1 MASRWRLALLHDW
14 AFAAGVAL
22 LLALLVA
29 ASSDAFRGGLDG
41 LAVTL
46 GEPQGAGRAGAAAD
60 ILVLPARH
68 TGLTVVPLRVAFP
81 AEAGDGPPWVVWVG
95 RGAVDAIWLEG
106 AGWQS
111 ARSDFFAPGGDD
123 GTLPSGYM
131 FPLRGD
137 LGNDASI
144 ALHVVG
150 SERGVMRVRLVRAD
164 AAMRIAQLGSAMSA
178 SIYAALFVL
187 ALLTLALYGAV
198 RDRAFLQFFAAAVLA
213 LLASA
218 ADNGHLYALPVFGA
232 ASAWRGDGI
241 RVLGLLFLAAVL
253 PLLQRYAGTALAM
266 PRLSR
271 LADRHVWAL
280 FALAAVCL
288 MRVEA
293 FGGVLPGVALVAQL
307 GAATLGLAMLVDAGR
322 RRVPMAWSLVLLFA
336 LVAVASLVIEF
347 VAHGRWLDP
356 VWLRY
361 GGQLVLAF
369 AAAVLAVGLVS
380 RVGQY
385 RDQRDRDRIARAES
399 ETRMRREAARA
410 DLNAA
415 LQTALR
421 GVPDTDLAWTAYR
434 LLLEHLVPQV
444 PVAFA
449 AVLSRGHGGRDIDI
463 VVPQASKAAVDAIVS
478 GRLLPL
484 KRQAANGIPLQQ
496 PVTVEGQHG
505 VVAMEAVLPLAI
517 RAPAWGVL
525 LLQRTGGDSFNAAE
539 LALAGEFARATQV
552 GIEHARAAVAL
563 QRSAELD
570 ALTGTFNR
578 RTIDQWLGRGV
589 AESVRSG
596 QPISVLFIDL
606 DRFKAINDRHGHGC
620 GDACLRA
627 VSKVLHSALTE
638 GDLLGRYGGE
648 EFIVVLPGRGGAAA
662 RAIGEEMRL
671 AVECLVFEWEGQRVQ
686 LTASVGVA
694 TRLSDEDLPASLV
707 ERADKAVYAAKHGG
721 RNSVHV
727 APAVFS

>member
-1 MASRWRLALLHDW
+1 MASFLRLALRRDW

-29 ASSDAFRGGLDG
+29 AGSGALRGD
-41 LAVTL
+41 LAGAGVTL
-46 GEPQGAGRAGAAAD
+46 GEPQGAGRTGAAAD
-60 ILVLPARH
+60 ILVLPARR
-68 TGLTVVPLRVAFP
+68 TGLTVVPVHVAFP
-81 AEAGDGPPWVVWVG
+81 DQGGRGPWVVWVG
-95 RGAVDAIWLEG
+95 RSAVDAIWLEG

-111 ARSDFFAPGGDD
+111 GRSDFFAPRAED
-123 GTLPSGYM
+123 GMLPSGHM
-131 FPLRGD
+131 FPLPADLDGD
-137 LGNDASI
+137 API

-150 SERGVMRVRLVRAD
+150 SQREVVRVRVVRAD
-164 AAMRIAQLGSAMSA
+164 TAMRIAQLGSATSA
-178 SIYAALFVL
+178 SLYAVLFVL
-187 ALLTLALYGAV
+187 ALLTLSLYGAV
-198 RDRAFLQFFAAAVLA
+198 RDRAFLQFFGAAVLA
-213 LLASA
+213 LLAAA
-218 ADNGHLYALPVFGA
+218 ADNGHLYALPLFGA

-241 RVLGLLFLAAVL
+241 RALALLFMATVL

-271 LADRHVWAL
+271 LADCHAL
-280 FALAAVCL
+280 ALCALAAMCL
-288 MRVEA
+288 LRVDA
-293 FGGVLPGVALVAQL
+293 LAVVLPAVALAVQLVA
-307 GAATLGLAMLVDAGR
+307 AMVCVAMLVDAGR

-336 LVAVASLVIEF
+336 LVVVASLVIEF

-415 LQTALR
+415 LQTTLR

-434 LLLEHLVPQV
+434 LMLEHLVPQV
-444 PVAFA
+444 PAAFA
-449 AVLSRGHGGRDIDI
+449 AVLTRGQGGLDIDI

-478 GRLLPL
+478 ARLLPL

-496 PVTVEGQHG
+496 PVTMSDRQG

-525 LLQRTGGDSFNAAE
+525 LLQRTGGEEFNASE
-539 LALAGEFARATQV
+539 LALAGEFARSTQV

-578 RTIDQWLGRGV
+578 RTIDQWLGRGF
-589 AESVRSG
+589 AESVRGG

-606 DRFKAINDRHGHGC
+606 DRFKAINDRHGHSC
-620 GDACLRA
+620 GDACLRTVA
-627 VSKVLHSALTE
+627 KVLHSALTD

-648 EFIVVLPGRGGAAA
+648 EFIAVLPGRGGAAA
-662 RAIGEEMRL
+662 RAIGEQIRL
-671 AVECLVFEWEGQRVQ
+671 AVECLEFEWEGQRVP

-694 TRLSDEDLPASLV
+694 TRLSGEDAPASLV
-707 ERADKAVYAAKHGG
+707 ERADKALYAAKHAG
-721 RNSVHV
+721 RNCVHV

>member
-1 MASRWRLALLHDW
+1 MTPRWWMALRQEWPL
-14 AFAAGVAL
+14 AAGVAL
-22 LLALLVA
+22 LLALLVT
-29 ASSDAFRGGLDG
+29 ASSGAFRGDLDG
-41 LAVTL
+41 LPLAL
-46 GEPQGAGRAGAAAD
+46 GEPQGAGQAGAAAD
-60 ILVLPARH
+60 TLVLPVRP
-68 TGLTVVPLRVAFP
+68 TGLTVLPVRVSLP
-81 AEAGDGPPWVVWVG
+81 DEADGGPPWVAWVS
-95 RGAVDAIWLEG
+95 RGAVDEVWLEG
-106 AGWQS
+106 AGW
-111 ARSDFFAPGGDD
+111 RSGRGDFFAPPADD
-123 GTLPSGYM
+123 GMLPSGYL
-131 FPLRGD
+131 FPLPGDLRGD
-137 LGNDASI
+137 ATID
-144 ALHVVG
+144 LHVIG
-150 SERGVMRVRLVRAD
+150 SEREVLRVRVVRAD
-164 AAMRIAQLGSAMSA
+164 AAMRIAQLGSAISA
-178 SIYAALFVL
+178 SVYAALFVL
-187 ALLTLALYGAV
+187 ALLSLSLYGAV
-198 RDRAFLQFFAAAVLA
+198 RDRAFLRFFAAAVLA
-213 LLASA
+213 LLATA
-218 ADNGHLYALPVFGA
+218 ADNGHLYALPVFGI

-280 FALAAVCL
+280 GILAAVCL
-288 MRVEA
+288 LRVEA
-293 FGGVLPGVALVAQL
+293 LRAVLPGVALAMQLVAAAL
-307 GAATLGLAMLVDAGR
+307 GVAMLVDAGR

-336 LVAVASLVIEF
+336 LVAVVSLVIEF
-347 VAHGRWLDP
+347 VAAGRWLDP

-385 RDQRDRDRIARAES
+385 RDQRDQDRIARAES

-421 GVPDTDLAWTAYR
+421 GVPETDLAWTAYR
-434 LLLEHLVPQV
+434 LMLDHLVPQV

-449 AVLSRGHGGRDIDI
+449 ALLTRSQDGRDIDL
-463 VVPQASKAAVDAIVS
+463 VVPQASKTAVDAIVAS
-478 GRLLPL
+478 RLLPL
-484 KRQAANGIPLQQ
+484 KRHAANGIPLQQ
-496 PVTVEGQHG
+496 PVTAAGDRG

-525 LLQRTGGDSFNAAE
+525 LLQRTGGEAFTPAE
-539 LALAGEFARATQV
+539 LALAGEFSRATQV
-552 GIEHARAAVAL
+552 GIEHARSAVAL

-578 RTIDQWLGRGV
+578 RTIDQWLGRGF

-606 DRFKAINDRHGHGC
+606 DRFKAINDRLGHGC

-627 VSKVLHSALTE
+627 VSKALHSALSE

-648 EFIVVLPGRGGAAA
+648 EFIAVLPGRGGAAA
-662 RAIGEEMRL
+662 RAIGEHMRL
-671 AVECLVFEWEGQRVQ
+671 AVECLAFEWEGQPVP
-686 LTASVGVA
+686 LSASVGVA
-694 TRLSDEDLPASLV
+694 TRLSGDDLPAALV
-707 ERADKAVYAAKHGG
+707 ERADKALYAAKHAG
-721 RNSVHV
+721 RNCVHV